1 MRFAITSE
9 GHCLGFVLSRGPKGW
24 SAFDADEQPLGTFE
38 TEDGAV
44 TAITQKI
51 TVSNKST

>member
-44 TAITQKI
+44 TAITQKT